1 MKQTLSLILALC
13 LCFTL
18 AACGS
23 DPEPTTVPT
32 AEPAT
37 DPTVPST
44 DTPTEPIQ
52 TDNTEQT
59 GVTVEYGIPMTAISI
74 TEETEI
80 TTGKNDTPVFE
91 YTYQNIRLVLP
102 DSEMAMD
109 LTLDILNRID
119 GTRDA
124 ANDLMND
131 AVAENPAYPYTF
143 SIIYEPQRLDSG
155 VLSLFGRQSIYSGG
169 SVFHAGHGMTYDLT
183 TGEALTLADVLEDSV
198 TADVIC
204 PLVIDAIRALPE
216 EYYIFDDFETTV
228 EDRFAVDFRPDAGW
242 HLSDE
247 GLCFTFLPYEVAPN
261 STGFV
266 HALIPYEKL
275 SGILKDAYF
284 PAERVTPDGELE
296 ISAFLEENADSYDQ
310 FAELNLDRTG
320 GSYLLHST
328 GLIYDL
334 VIETG
339 YWNMDGTVFTP
350 EKTVFAAGS
359 LIPSDAVKI
368 QTDIPDGMP
377 HLRITYTGANGR
389 VTVYLS
395 ASGEDG
401 SPLLLTY

>member
-1 MKQTLSLILALC
+1 MKRTLSLILALC
-13 LCFTL
+13 FCLTL

-32 AEPAT
+32 TEPANQ
-37 DPTVPST
+37 PTTQPT
-44 DTPTEPIQ
+44 AAPTEP
-52 TDNTEQT
+52 DNSEPTT
-59 GVTVEYGIPMTAISI
+59 GEVVYDLPMTAISM
-74 TEETEI
+74 TQQKEVTN
-80 TTGKNDTPVFE
+80 GKDGNPVFE
-91 YTYQNIRLVLP
+91 YTYQNIRVVLP
-102 DSEMAMD
+102 DGDMALD
-109 LTLDILNRID
+109 VTLDILNRID
-119 GTRDA
+119 ATRPA

-131 AVAENPAYPYTF
+131 AVSANPQYPYSF

-169 SVFHAGHGMTYDLT
+169 SVFHAGHGMTYDLA
-183 TGEALTLADVLEDSV
+183 TGKALTLADVLENRV

-204 PLVIDAIRALPE
+204 PLVIEAIRSLPE

-228 EDRFAVDFRPDAGW
+228 EDRFAVDFRADAGW
-242 HLSDE
+242 HLSDD

-284 PAERVTPDGELE
+284 PAERVTPDGQLE
-296 ISAFLEENADSYDQ
+296 VSAFLDDNTENFDQ
-310 FAELNLDRTG
+310 FAELNLDRIG
-320 GSYLLHST
+320 GTYLLHST

-339 YWNMDGTVFTP
+339 FWNMDGTVFTP
-350 EKTVFAAGS
+350 EATVFDAGS
-359 LIPSDAVKI
+359 MVPSDAIKV
-368 QTDIPDGMP
+368 QTDIPDTLP
-377 HLRITYTGANGR
+377 HLRITYTGAEGT
-389 VTVYLS
+389 VTLYLS

-401 SPLLLTY
+401 TPLLLTY

>member
-1 MKQTLSLILALC
+1 MKRTLSLILALC
-13 LCFTL
+13 FCLTL

-32 AEPAT
+32 TEPANQ
-37 DPTVPST
+37 PTTQPT
-44 DTPTEPIQ
+44 AAPTEP
-52 TDNTEQT
+52 DNSEPTT
-59 GVTVEYGIPMTAISI
+59 GEVVYDLPMTAISM
-74 TEETEI
+74 TQQKEVTN
-80 TTGKNDTPVFE
+80 GKDGNPVFE
-91 YTYQNIRLVLP
+91 YTYQNIRVVLP
-102 DSEMAMD
+102 DGDMALD
-109 LTLDILNRID
+109 VTLDILNRID
-119 GTRDA
+119 ATRSA

-131 AVAENPAYPYTF
+131 AVSANPQYPYSF

-169 SVFHAGHGMTYDLT
+169 SVFHAGHGMTYDLA
-183 TGEALTLADVLEDSV
+183 TGKALTLADVLENRV

-204 PLVIDAIRALPE
+204 PLVIEAIRSLPE

-228 EDRFAVDFRPDAGW
+228 EDRFAVDFRADAGW
-242 HLSDE
+242 HLSDD

-284 PAERVTPDGELE
+284 PAERVTPDGQLE
-296 ISAFLEENADSYDQ
+296 VSAFLDDNTENFDQ
-310 FAELNLDRTG
+310 FAELNLDRIG
-320 GSYLLHST
+320 GTYLLHST

-339 YWNMDGTVFTP
+339 FWNMDGTVFTP
-350 EKTVFAAGS
+350 EATVFDAGS
-359 LIPSDAVKI
+359 MVPSDAIKV
-368 QTDIPDGMP
+368 QTDIPDTLP
-377 HLRITYTGANGR
+377 HLRITYTGAEGT
-389 VTVYLS
+389 VTLYLS

-401 SPLLLTY
+401 TPLLLTY